1 MAEASDLTPF
11 QWLARLGQKLKNR
24 RPRVD
29 YWARYYRG
37 DQDLPSGPSQHSDA
51 YRRFQAKARTNL
63 CFLCAESMVHR
74 TQVIGF
80 RDPKYKSRE
89 LDPVWQL
96 WQKAR
101 LDARQYGLW
110 RKSYSK
116 STSYAVLGVD
126 PRSKTMPRVTI
137 EGPETVIVE
146 IDPGDSS
153 RRLAALR
160 LWHDEIARRW
170 YATLYLPGEPRGL
183 RYLWQT
189 KNQSRSAS
197 GSSLSF
203 KESAWEL
210 RGEPERSL
218 SYVPVWEFPNADEDE
233 DPRAEFDIGLDVQDR
248 LNLTMLNRLTAERYA
263 AFRQRGLTNYTVEED
278 PVTGLPIA
286 PFNPGADHLWT
297 VPPAEPGDPEP
308 RFFDFAQTD
317 TSGMLRGCEADMR
330 AFAMTTLTPV
340 YYLPGDMINIGAD
353 AITALDA
360 GHVQKIKQREAQWS
374 ENGEGLLQG
383 MADIAGLDRDLSVAE
398 LVWERPENF
407 NITQIADF
415 IAKETGAGVPLPMVM
430 EDVGWSPQRVSQ
442 LRTELAQ
449 QMLQRAFAAAQQ
461 PQPSA
466 PNGGGPAAA
475 PPRAGA
481 AGANG
486 SAPAGSA
493 AAA

>member
-1 MAEASDLTPF
+1 MAEASDLTEF
-11 QWLARLGQKLKNR
+11 QWLARLGQKLKDR

-29 YWARYYRG
+29 YWTRYYRG
-37 DQDLPSGPSQHSDA
+37 EQDLPSGPSQHSDA

-74 TQVIGF
+74 TQAIGF
-80 RDPKYKSRE
+80 RDPLWTSRE
-89 LDPVWQL
+89 IDPVWRL
-96 WQKAR
+96 WQRAR

-126 PRSKTMPRVTI
+126 PRRSKTPRVTI

-146 IDPGDSS
+146 TDPGDST
-153 RRLAALR
+153 RRLAGLR
-160 LWHDEIARRW
+160 MWHDEIARRW
-170 YATLYLPGEPRGL
+170 FATLYLPSDDEVKPGL
-183 RYLWQT
+183 RWRWQT
-189 KNQSRSAS
+189 KQQSKSSS
-197 GSSLSF
+197 GASLSF
-203 KESAWEL
+203 KPAAWEL
-210 RGEPERSL
+210 RDPEPAKSL
-218 SYVPVWEFPNADEDE
+218 PYVPIWEFPNADEDD
-233 DPRAEFDIGLDVQDR
+233 DPRAEFDVGLDVQDR

-263 AFRQRGLTNYTVEED
+263 AFRQRGLTNYAVEED

-297 VPPAEPGDPEP
+297 VPPAEAGEPEP
-308 RFFDFAQTD
+308 KFFDFAQTD

-353 AITALDA
+353 AVAALDA

-374 ENGEGLLQG
+374 ENAEGLLQG
-383 MADIAGLDRDLSVAE
+383 MADIAELDRNLSLSE
-398 LVWERPENF
+398 IVWERPENF

-415 IAKETGAGVPLPMVM
+415 IAKEAGAGIPLPMVM
-430 EDVGWSPQRVSQ
+430 EEVGWSPQRVAQ
-442 LRTELAQ
+442 LRTEQAAQ
-449 QMLQRAFAAAQQ
+449 QLQRAFAAATQAGNGT
-461 PQPSA
+461 PPA
-466 PNGGGPAAA
+466 PLAGPAASG
-475 PPRAGA
+475 RV
-481 AGANG
+481 
-486 SAPAGSA
+486 PAGSA